1 MLAVRFASGLGHFQ
15 LVPARRVESQYAMP
29 LCLEGS
35 LRRTAISVWLVGLN
49 RGTLITCGVWAG
61 SCQVAEQDPGHYSTT
76 RPPPSRCVRQVPP
89 LRSVN
94 GEGSACSSPPTPF
107 GETRDPVDSFGFSCF
122 ELTVRSWISHILGLA
137 LRHGRSARLPHT
149 CGIGTC
155 RRGRVSVVPARGK
168 FPAGISSLPLHPAS
182 ARWLWH
188 CA

>member
-122 ELTVRSWISHILGLA
+122 ELTVCAVVDFAHLGA
-137 LRHGRSARLPHT
+137 SPPAWPERWASPHLRYWYLQ
-149 CGIGTC
+149 
-155 RRGRVSVVPARGK
+155 
-168 FPAGISSLPLHPAS
+168 AGP
-182 ARWLWH
+182 R
-188 CA
+188 